1 MNALSSDKIDQFF
14 DDFLKNKDLISPDT
28 LVLLV
33 SRKPDK
39 RTRAYK
45 RFLENAQL
53 KEFPLYKEIQL
64 KNFLKEELAPLTL
77 SDLEASHF
85 LLKIGNDMFR
95 LHNEAQKLKL

>member
-14 DDFLKNKDLISPDT
+14 DDFLKNKDLVSPDT

-45 RFLENAQL
+45 WFLENAQL

-64 KNFLKEELAPLTL
+64 KNFIKEELAPLML
-77 SDLEASHF
+77 SDLETSHF